1 MNRYRICRL
10 LFWPG
15 VIAAAVLL
23 ATATAIVFL
32 RP

>member
-23 ATATAIVFL
+23 ATAIVFL